1 MAVDPRKIAVATAGF
16 CTFLNLYSPQALLPA
31 LSREFGVGAAEI
43 SAIMTASTLAIALA
57 APFTGA
63 VADVLG
69 RKPVIAAA
77 MLAVVVPMV
86 GAALAP
92 DVQALVAWRFVQ
104 GLLLPPI
111 FAVTVAYIGDEWP
124 AARVAGVAG
133 IYIAGS
139 SLGGFCGR
147 FLPGLLSDLF
157 GWRPAFLALAGLS
170 LAGALMVV
178 LPLPKEKGF
187 IRSPG
192 LFASAQ
198 QMLRHLKNPQL
209 LATYGIGF
217 GVLFNFIAVFTYVSF
232 HLAAP
237 PYRFSSTLLGLIFV
251 TYLAGTVIAPA
262 TGWMM
267 TRLGRRRFVLAV
279 IAVWAVGAL
288 LMLLPPIPAI
298 IAGLTFCAGCGMLC
312 QTIATGYVTEIAR
325 EGRSSAVGLYVTS
338 FYAGGS
344 MGAFL
349 PGLAWEWGGWPATVA
364 MVMAMLATMAGI
376 AALAYRNART

>member
-1 MAVDPRKIAVATAGF
+1 MAVDPRKVAVATAGF
-16 CTFLNLYSPQALLPA
+16 CTFLTLYSPQALLPA

-43 SAIMTASTLAIALA
+43 STIMTASTLAIALT

-63 VADVLG
+63 IADVLG
-69 RKPVIAAA
+69 RKRVIAAA
-77 MLAVVVPMV
+77 MLAVVVPMA

-92 DVQALVAWRFVQ
+92 DVQALIAWRFFQ

-124 AARVAGVAG
+124 PAQVAGVAG

-147 FLPGLLSDLF
+147 FIPGVLGDLI
-157 GWRPAFLALAGLS
+157 GWRGAFLALAGLS
-170 LAGALMVV
+170 LVGAVMVMLL
-178 LPLPKEKGF
+178 LPREKGF
-187 IRSPG
+187 VRSHG
-192 LFASAQ
+192 LSASAW

-232 HLAAP
+232 HLAGP
-237 PYRFSSTLLGLIFV
+237 PYHFSSTLLGAIFV
-251 TYLAGTVIAPA
+251 TYLAGTVIAPM

-267 TRLGRRRFVLAV
+267 ARLGRRRFILVV
-279 IAVWAVGAL
+279 IAAWAGGAF
-288 LMLLPPIPAI
+288 LMMLPSVPAI

-312 QTIATGYVTEIAR
+312 QTISTGYVTEIAK
-325 EGRSSAVGLYVTS
+325 EGRSSAVGLYVTA
-338 FYAGGS
+338 FYVGGS

-349 PGLAWEWGGWPATVA
+349 PGLAWEWGGWPASIA
-364 MVMAMLATMAGI
+364 MVVAMLAVMAAI
-376 AALAYRNART
+376 AALAYRGATA

>member
-1 MAVDPRKIAVATAGF
+1 MAIDSRKVAVAIAGF
-16 CTFLNLYSPQALLPA
+16 CTFLNLYSPQPLLPA

-43 SAIMTASTLAIALA
+43 STIMTATTLAIALT

-63 VADVLG
+63 IADVLG
-69 RKPVIAAA
+69 RKRVIAAA
-77 MLAVVVPMV
+77 MLAVVVPMA
-86 GAALAP
+86 GAALAT
-92 DVQALVAWRFVQ
+92 DVQALIAWRFVL

-124 AARVAGVAG
+124 PARVAGVAG

-147 FLPGLLSDLF
+147 FLPGLLDDLF
-157 GWRPAFLALAGLS
+157 DWRAAFLALAGVS
-170 LAGALMVV
+170 LVGAVMVALL
-178 LPLPKEKGF
+178 LPREKGF
-187 IRSPG
+187 VRSPG
-192 LFASAQ
+192 LSASAR
-198 QMLRHLKNPQL
+198 QMLQHLKNPQL

-237 PYRFSSTLLGLIFV
+237 PYHFSSTLLGLIFV
-251 TYLAGTVIAPA
+251 TYLAGTVIAPM
-262 TGWMM
+262 TGRMM
-267 TRLGRRRFVLAV
+267 ARLGRRRFVLAV
-279 IAVWAVGAL
+279 IAAWAGGAL
-288 LMLLPPIPAI
+288 LMLLAPIPAI

-312 QTIATGYVTEIAR
+312 QTVSTGYVTEIAK
-325 EGRSSAVGLYVTS
+325 EGRSSAVGLYVTW

-349 PGLAWEWGGWPATVA
+349 PGLAWNWGGWPATIAMVVTMLVA
-364 MVMAMLATMAGI
+364 MAVI
-376 AALAYRNART
+376 AALAYRGATA

>member
-1 MAVDPRKIAVATAGF
+1 
-16 CTFLNLYSPQALLPA
+16 
-31 LSREFGVGAAEI
+31 
-43 SAIMTASTLAIALA
+43 
-57 APFTGA
+57 
-63 VADVLG
+63 
-69 RKPVIAAA
+69 
-77 MLAVVVPMV
+77 
-86 GAALAP
+86 
-92 DVQALVAWRFVQ
+92 
-104 GLLLPPI
+104 LLLPPI

-178 LPLPKEKGF
+178 LLLPKEKGF

-267 TRLGRRRFVLAV
+267 TGSDAV
-279 IAVWAVGAL
+279 ASCSRS
-288 LMLLPPIPAI
+288 LP
-298 IAGLTFCAGCGMLC
+298 C
-312 QTIATGYVTEIAR
+312 
-325 EGRSSAVGLYVTS
+325 GRSARCSCCSHQFRRL
-338 FYAGGS
+338 
-344 MGAFL
+344 L
-349 PGLAWEWGGWPATVA
+349 PGLRFAPDAACCARRSRRATSRKSP
-364 MVMAMLATMAGI
+364 GK
-376 AALAYRNART
+376 AARRPSVFT